1 LHNSPFF
8 KLIRS
13 LEESGRLGTALALTE
28 GVRRSKA
35 VLRISVTDESEK
47 TIQLRVEGWLVGAW
61 VDELRLQTQTAFS
74 QAKTLSLDLEKLWFV
89 DAHGAALLRDLARR
103 NVVQLNCS
111 PFIDQQLNETAL

>member
-35 VLRISVTDESEK
+35 VLRISVTNESEK

-89 DAHGAALLRDLARR
+89 DADGAALLRDLARR

-111 PFIDQQLNETAL
+111 PFIDQQLKETAL

>member
-8 KLIRS
+8 KLVRS

-35 VLRISVTDESEK
+35 VLRISVTNESEK

-111 PFIDQQLNETAL
+111 PFIDQQLKETAL

>member
-8 KLIRS
+8 KLVRS

-111 PFIDQQLNETAL
+111 PFIDQQLKETAL

>member
-1 LHNSPFF
+1 
-8 KLIRS
+8 
-13 LEESGRLGTALALTE
+13 
-28 GVRRSKA
+28 
-35 VLRISVTDESEK
+35 VLRISVTNESEK

-111 PFIDQQLNETAL
+111 PFIDQQLKETAL

>member
-89 DAHGAALLRDLARR
+89 DADGAALLRDLARR

-111 PFIDQQLNETAL
+111 PFIDQQLKETAL

>member
-111 PFIDQQLNETAL
+111 PFIDQQLKETAL